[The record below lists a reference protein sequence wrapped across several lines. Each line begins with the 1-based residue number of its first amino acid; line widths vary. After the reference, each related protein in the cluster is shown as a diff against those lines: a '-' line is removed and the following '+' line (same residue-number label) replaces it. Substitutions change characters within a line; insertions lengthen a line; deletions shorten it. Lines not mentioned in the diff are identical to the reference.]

1 MSRDAIVSSLFD
13 STRKGVKVGAPRQA
27 AYDNAECVVI
37 CRAMLAARN
46 CDTVSG
52 AWQKRHD
59 FHLFFLQKYKTMAR
73 TDFPKRSA
81 QSLLDKF
88 NDIRADSGK
97 FRGILDNI
105 RQKRRYRN
113 ETTQE
118 IDPDDATKVC
128 CSLFLF

>member
-52 AWQKRHD
+52 VWQKRH
-59 FHLFFLQKYKTMAR
+59 FFLQKHKAMAR
-73 TDFPKRSA
+73 NDFPKRSA

-105 RQKRRYRN
+105 RQKRRN

-128 CSLFLF
+128 FSLFSF